1 MVSKKLMS
9 KDDLE
14 SFYNDMNTITRKFNL
29 DLNKYKNKKISKKLF
44 LKKYGH
50 LRPLTYSISSKNY
63 REGFNKYF
71 NNLKINHLKF
81 KKFSLNKKKEK
92 KN

>member
-29 DLNKYKNKKISKKLF
+29 DLNKYKNKKISKKIF

-50 LRPLTYSISSKNY
+50 LRPLPVN
-63 REGFNKYF
+63 FV
-71 NNLKINHLKF
+71 
-81 KKFSLNKKKEK
+81 KKL
-92 KN
+92 